1 MHLPWLKRS
10 IAPPLLVGSS
20 RNFIHFGIYLHGCF
34 CAMSDFAVHPNLGG
48 GYPSSL
54 GIDWKDELKRRGC
67 EDRALLSLV
76 ERAQQLSQQAYPLR
90 PGYHEIERQGSSGAD
105 GNSKEAITNLPPFE
119 EPLEVDIR
127 SILPPAGIS
136 NQDIQMCIEYIQW
149 KIPHLEIEIQYLRH
163 KGQILMHT
171 QRRQGTQDEALVAM
185 NTETGPSDPTTSIIS
200 SASPMI
206 KYKCKICEVIVW
218 WRASEGN
225 YKCWKCGARTLYK
238 IRPQK

>member
-1 MHLPWLKRS
+1 
-10 IAPPLLVGSS
+10 
-20 RNFIHFGIYLHGCF
+20 
-34 CAMSDFAVHPNLGG
+34 MSDFAVHPNLGG

-67 EDRALLSLV
+67 EDRALLALV

-119 EPLEVDIR
+119 EPLEVDIT

-149 KIPHLEIEIQYLRH
+149 KIPHLEIEIQYLIH